1 MVGTVTVYLHIIKK
15 MRFYRKLFFFKWNFS
30 HLWVSVVHVL
40 VQMVQDANRG
50 GIGRVPALLYN
61 NNERGENKAV
71 MVVA

>member
-1 MVGTVTVYLHIIKK
+1 
-15 MRFYRKLFFFKWNFS
+15 MRFYRKLFLKKWNFS

-61 NNERGENKAV
+61 NNERGENK
-71 MVVA
+71 